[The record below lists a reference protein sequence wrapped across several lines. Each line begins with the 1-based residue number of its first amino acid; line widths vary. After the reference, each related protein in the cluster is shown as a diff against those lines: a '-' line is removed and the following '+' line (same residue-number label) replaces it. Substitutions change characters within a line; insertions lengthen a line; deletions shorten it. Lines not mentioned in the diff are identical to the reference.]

1 MLVDAPP
8 LLGIA
13 DTQALA
19 RCADSLLYVARLDRI
34 TVDNVMD
41 ARDMLD
47 RLDVE
52 PDRRARHR
60 RAQRG
65 VALLRRAAR
74 AGARGR
80 LSGRGARQH
89 RARPD
94 QSGEDPQVTPV
105 QRVDED
111 AVRQQPAPGGEQARS
126 S

>member
-1 MLVDAPP
+1 MIVDAPP

-41 ARDMLD
+41 ARDVLD
-47 RLDVE
+47 RLDVN
-52 PDRRARHR
+52 PIGVRRHR

-65 VALLRRAAR
+65 LAVLRRAAC

-80 LSGRGARQH
+80 LRGRGGRQH

-94 QSGEDPQVTPV
+94 Q
-105 QRVDED
+105 
-111 AVRQQPAPGGEQARS
+111 PARIHR
-126 S
+126 